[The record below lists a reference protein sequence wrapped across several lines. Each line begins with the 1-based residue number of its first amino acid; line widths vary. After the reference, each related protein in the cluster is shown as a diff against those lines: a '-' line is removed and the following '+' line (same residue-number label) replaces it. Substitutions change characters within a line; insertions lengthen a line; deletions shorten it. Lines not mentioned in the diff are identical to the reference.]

1 MHNNVNLQKSNTV
14 DLSNQNDS
22 VESGGSFD
30 EVYQNA
36 QQTTEEIRDIDKL
49 TKALEQQE
57 KEKSDKKKLDEQSE
71 QKEQNVATQSTTTLA
86 QQKHI
91 LLQQQKNHAM
101 GLAGK
106 PKELGLLAVGQKPGQ
121 KPGQHQQLG
130 QKADGLIK
138 SGKLENVANKLP
150 GSPLNIK
157 EKGKQEL
164 QFAKTAKETL
174 KDPVDLKAKPV
185 KEFVKPEAG
194 KLFDSARNERILKS
208 TPERGTEPPAT
219 FMDHA
224 IDNGTGQVNVVEHT
238 SGSFLNPQVLHG
250 AHASL
255 SMGYQDMYKN
265 WANYYRVF
273 LKKSN
278 FFVVYDRGTVFLT
291 EEKRK

>member
-14 DLSNQNDS
+14 DLNQNDS
-22 VESGGSFD
+22 VESGSAFD

-57 KEKSDKKKLDEQSE
+57 KEKAEKKKREEQSE
-71 QKEQNVATQSTTTLA
+71 QKEQNVAGQNTNTLA

-91 LLQQQKNHAM
+91 LMQQKNNVL

-106 PKELGLLAVGQKPGQ
+106 PKEPGMLAVGQKPGQ
-121 KPGQHQQLG
+121 KT
-130 QKADGLIK
+130 DGLLK
-138 SGKLENVANKLP
+138 PGKLEDMAGKLP
-150 GSPLNIK
+150 GSGLNIK
-157 EKGKQEL
+157 EKGKQDL
-164 QFAKTAKETL
+164 QFSKTAKDAL
-174 KDPVDLKAKPV
+174 KNPDDLKAKPV

-194 KLFDSARNERILKS
+194 KLFDSARNERLLKA
-208 TPERGTEPPAT
+208 TPERGTEQPAA

-238 SGSFLNPQVLHG
+238 NGSFLNPQVLHG